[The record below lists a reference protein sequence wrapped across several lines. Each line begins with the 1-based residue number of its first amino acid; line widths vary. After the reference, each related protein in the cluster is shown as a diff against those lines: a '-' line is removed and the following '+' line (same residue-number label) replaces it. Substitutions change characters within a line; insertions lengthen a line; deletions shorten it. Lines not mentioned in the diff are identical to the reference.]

1 MNEALARTRI
11 KLLINLTLAA
21 MAGSVAASSYATST
35 MRCGNQLVSTGDRA
49 FEVQQKCGESVS
61 QEVLGTQETFNSNYR
76 RSEAVRIEEW
86 IYGPD
91 NGMYQYLRFEGG
103 RLVRIESKRRT

>member
-1 MNEALARTRI
+1 MAHTRI

-21 MAGSVAASSYATST
+21 MAGSVVGSAHASSTL
-35 MRCGNQLVSTGDRA
+35 RCGSQVVSTGDRA
-49 FEVQQKCGESVS
+49 FEVQQKCGEPVS

-103 RLVRIESKRRT
+103 RLVGIESKRRN